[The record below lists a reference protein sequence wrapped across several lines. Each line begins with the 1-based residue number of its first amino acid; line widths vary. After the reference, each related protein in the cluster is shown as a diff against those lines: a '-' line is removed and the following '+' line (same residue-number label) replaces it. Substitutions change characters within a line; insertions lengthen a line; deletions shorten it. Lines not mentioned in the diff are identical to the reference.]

1 MHLTDYKVF
10 KKVLPSR
17 VFEYAAMGKPISVSL
32 CGFAAEFIE
41 CYVENSEVFQSCD
54 VLCPFDHK
62 MDTYSFP

>member
-17 VFEYAAMGKPISVSL
+17 VFVYAAMGKPISVSVF
-32 CGFAAEFIE
+32 GFATEFNE
-41 CYVENSEVFQSCD
+41 CYIENAELCQPCD

-62 MDTYSFP
+62 MDTHSFP